1 MQSSS
6 KYQLNRADLQSI
18 LRHAFIVALSAF
30 LTYLSSQMNNLSL
43 GDWNVVITASIAI
56 VLKVL
61 DKFLQGK
68 QFLTGKTIQK
78 DNLDCSSVVL
88 RRSTQKELGGH
99 NKLLHHKLRLI
110 TQNTTSLDCS
120 FFCVKE
126 KSPFGAF
133 SGQGCIILWI
143 FSFCQVF

>member
-18 LRHAFIVALSAF
+18 LRHASIVALSAF

-68 QFLTGKTIQK
+68 
-78 DNLDCSSVVL
+78 
-88 RRSTQKELGGH
+88 
-99 NKLLHHKLRLI
+99 
-110 TQNTTSLDCS
+110 
-120 FFCVKE
+120 
-126 KSPFGAF
+126 
-133 SGQGCIILWI
+133 
-143 FSFCQVF
+143 